1 MLIMNVSLLLIS
13 ISESICCSLLHFQ
26 WEGNRGH
33 CSLLL
38 LKYFSSSVR
47 LCRCKFVIIFSRII
61 FTVFQ
66 SAYVWSAFCTHSAVC
81 RNICFHGQCSRRAGS
96 FYSGL
101 VWKIIL
107 LVWWICHISCSHTRN
122 FHSVCSLGQTSH
134 CNSSVG
140 KPLGK
145 PRVPRSLVNDDCRC
159 FKNHFKTYQR
169 SILKK

>member
-13 ISESICCSLLHFQ
+13 ISENICCSLLHFQ

-38 LKYFSSSVR
+38 LKHYSSSMR

-66 SAYVWSAFCTHSAVC
+66 SACVWSAFCTHLAVC
-81 RNICFHGQCSRRAGS
+81 LNICFHGLCSRRPGC
-96 FYSGL
+96 FHSGL

-107 LVWWICHISCSHTRN
+107 LVWWMCHISRSAHQKFPQRLFFRTDIPLQLECRKA
-122 FHSVCSLGQTSH
+122 FGQAKSAKIF
-134 CNSSVG
+134 S
-140 KPLGK
+140 
-145 PRVPRSLVNDDCRC
+145 
-159 FKNHFKTYQR
+159 
-169 SILKK
+169 